1 MRKVRK
7 RAKKP
12 KKKHICKRRAVEK
25 CVRLE
30 TCPIGDAGFA
40 ILERMFDSYAH
51 CKQMFLDRL
60 SGIGSVLDVQNF
72 ISLRNRIRTEQNRIS
87 DHGKETGNKTY
98 CETYGFQGRFW
109 VQALKDASSTVKSMW
124 KNVGAECRAKLRDND
139 AHRDIEDNSD
149 TDDGDKDKD
158 DEKKASINRVVYIGD
173 SRTEGLRDVNS
184 DSKNTFICLSS
195 MGYDWMMSTAF
206 PQAESY
212 ASSGTAFVILM
223 GVNDLY
229 HQNSYISAINQK
241 ATEWKKK
248 GAVVYF
254 ASVGPVQNDPYTS
267 NSEIES
273 FNRALK
279 NGLSSDVG
287 YIDLYG
293 ELNKSGYQ
301 TVDGTHYTNAVS
313 KNILSFIGKQ
323 VALGG
328 SGNSDPYATDG
339 NKVWWCRNN
348 KEMALL
354 EYKVSDWTKFSG
366 LDVSLRA
373 DTKIEA
379 KLSDEI
385 KKYEEELEAAAKEY
399 GFEAYVELFKALAEQ
414 RHYDGKKD
422 DIFDMSGTS
431 LNPNPDKTLSRAD
444 SIELAAELFSACI
457 TATTKIDKS
466 AIPPAP
472 SDVDGLRVILQAF
485 EFESDG
491 FVDYCKGEYSEDK
504 ALEYAKTKSGNKER
518 TDANEIQQKGKWDFK
533 DQKYPPKVLQFYHVL
548 GSSGGIGTYPANGMK
563 IPHYLQTDY
572 ANVPYGSSNIA
583 ACGCGPTS
591 FAMVASYLTGTTI
604 TPADAVAWCGNSYYV
619 WGAGTSWSYF
629 EAAAKHFGCGA
640 VRESYD
646 ANEVL
651 KALSE
656 GHPVISSQSA
666 GLFTRGGHFIVLR
679 GVENGNKVLVND
691 PNDSEAKNYI
701 NRSFDMASEV
711 DITSDAYFIFE
722 STGPSTK

>member
-1 MRKVRK
+1 M
-7 RAKKP
+7 
-12 KKKHICKRRAVEK
+12 KKKHV
-25 CVRLE
+25 L
-30 TCPIGDAGFA
+30 
-40 ILERMFDSYAH
+40 ILFTVLA
-51 CKQMFLDRL
+51 L
-60 SGIGSVLDVQNF
+60 SVTSVMKLIPVSKVAASS
-72 ISLRNRIRTEQNRIS
+72 IL
-87 DHGKETGNKTY
+87 GGNKNESILDKLTPTP
-98 CETYGFQGRFW
+98 EPGKSDKNE
-109 VQALKDASSTVKSMW
+109 KDDSNVLGEKDSLSTNMTDSLTDLM
-124 KNVGAECRAKLRDND
+124 NNLLSRVGDEEYSLLTKVLSQTDD
-139 AHRDIEDNSD
+139 DLIEDDSD

-195 MGYDWMMSTAF
+195 MGYDWMLSTAF

-241 ATEWKKK
+241 AAEWKKK

-301 TVDGTHYTNAVS
+301 TVDGTHYTNVVS
-313 KNILSFIGKQ
+313 KNILSFIGQQ

-422 DIFDMSGTS
+422 DIFNMSKTS
-431 LNPNPDKTLSRAD
+431 LNPDPKKTLSRAD
-444 SIELAAELFSACI
+444 SIKIAAELFADCI
-457 TATTKIDKS
+457 DAYSKMGEPYMPPQPTDTEALKS
-466 AIPPAP
+466 
-472 SDVDGLRVILQAF
+472 ILQAF

-491 FVDYCKGEYSEDK
+491 FVDYCKGKYTLEK
-504 ALEYAKTKSGNKER
+504 AKEYAKKKSGNTKR
-518 TDANEIQQKGKWDFK
+518 TDEAEIQQKGPWDFK
-533 DQKYPPKVLQFYHVL
+533 DQKYPDKVLQFYFVQVSQTGGGGSFGFSL
-548 GSSGGIGTYPANGMK
+548 PSEALSDKEFMNMYNEISKYVQGNYPYVFGGSSPETSFDCSGFVCWVINHCGNGWNVDRTTANGLLSYCAEVKKEDAKPGDLIFFQGTYAEPGASHVGIVVGNN
-563 IPHYLQTDY
+563 H
-572 ANVPYGSSNIA
+572 
-583 ACGCGPTS
+583 
-591 FAMVASYLTGTTI
+591 FA
-604 TPADAVAWCGNSYYV
+604 
-619 WGAGTSWSYF
+619 
-629 EAAAKHFGCGA
+629 HFGNPGKISDYT
-640 VRESYD
+640 ESYWVEHFL
-646 ANEVL
+646 AIGRLNM
-651 KALSE
+651 KSATSAK
-656 GHPVISSQSA
+656 SS
-666 GLFTRGGHFIVLR
+666 
-679 GVENGNKVLVND
+679 D
-691 PNDSEAKNYI
+691 
-701 NRSFDMASEV
+701 
-711 DITSDAYFIFE
+711 
-722 STGPSTK
+722 

>member
-1 MRKVRK
+1 M
-7 RAKKP
+7 
-12 KKKHICKRRAVEK
+12 KKKHV
-25 CVRLE
+25 L
-30 TCPIGDAGFA
+30 
-40 ILERMFDSYAH
+40 ILFTVLA
-51 CKQMFLDRL
+51 L
-60 SGIGSVLDVQNF
+60 SVTSVMKLIPVSKVAASS
-72 ISLRNRIRTEQNRIS
+72 IL
-87 DHGKETGNKTY
+87 GGNKNESILDKLTPTP
-98 CETYGFQGRFW
+98 EPGKSDKNE
-109 VQALKDASSTVKSMW
+109 KDDSNVLGEKDSLSTNMTDSLTDLM
-124 KNVGAECRAKLRDND
+124 NNLLSRVGDEEYSLLSKVLSQTDD
-139 AHRDIEDNSD
+139 DLIEDDSD

-195 MGYDWMMSTAF
+195 MGYDWMLSTAF

-241 ATEWKKK
+241 AAEWKKK

-313 KNILSFIGKQ
+313 KNILSFIGQQ

-385 KKYEEELEAAAKEY
+385 KKYEKELEAAAKEY

-422 DIFDMSGTS
+422 DIFNMSKTS
-431 LNPNPDKTLSRAD
+431 LNPDPKKTLSRAD

-629 EAAAKHFGCGA
+629 EAAAKHFGCGS

-656 GHPVISSQSA
+656 GHPVISSQHA

-722 STGPSTK
+722 STGPLTK

>member
-1 MRKVRK
+1 M
-7 RAKKP
+7 
-12 KKKHICKRRAVEK
+12 KKKHV
-25 CVRLE
+25 L
-30 TCPIGDAGFA
+30 
-40 ILERMFDSYAH
+40 ILFTVLA
-51 CKQMFLDRL
+51 L
-60 SGIGSVLDVQNF
+60 SVTSVMKLVPVSKVAASS
-72 ISLRNRIRTEQNRIS
+72 IL
-87 DHGKETGNKTY
+87 GGNKNESILDKLTPTP
-98 CETYGFQGRFW
+98 EPGKSDKNE
-109 VQALKDASSTVKSMW
+109 KDDSNVLGEKDSLSTNMTDSLTDLM
-124 KNVGAECRAKLRDND
+124 NNLLSRVGDEEYSLLTKVLSQTDD
-139 AHRDIEDNSD
+139 DLIEDDSD

-241 ATEWKKK
+241 AAEWKKK

>member
-1 MRKVRK
+1 M
-7 RAKKP
+7 
-12 KKKHICKRRAVEK
+12 KKKHV
-25 CVRLE
+25 L
-30 TCPIGDAGFA
+30 
-40 ILERMFDSYAH
+40 ILFTVLA
-51 CKQMFLDRL
+51 L
-60 SGIGSVLDVQNF
+60 SVTSVMKLVPVSKVAASS
-72 ISLRNRIRTEQNRIS
+72 IL
-87 DHGKETGNKTY
+87 GGNKNESILDKLTPTP
-98 CETYGFQGRFW
+98 EPGKSDKNE
-109 VQALKDASSTVKSMW
+109 KDDSNVLGEKDSLSTNMTDSLTDLM
-124 KNVGAECRAKLRDND
+124 NNLLSRVGDEEYSLLTKVLSQTDD
-139 AHRDIEDNSD
+139 DLIEDNSD

-619 WGAGTSWSYF
+619 RGAGTSWSYF

>member
-1 MRKVRK
+1 M
-7 RAKKP
+7 
-12 KKKHICKRRAVEK
+12 KKKHV
-25 CVRLE
+25 L
-30 TCPIGDAGFA
+30 
-40 ILERMFDSYAH
+40 ILFTVLA
-51 CKQMFLDRL
+51 L
-60 SGIGSVLDVQNF
+60 SVTSVMKLIPVSKVAASS
-72 ISLRNRIRTEQNRIS
+72 IL
-87 DHGKETGNKTY
+87 GGNKNESILDKLTPTP
-98 CETYGFQGRFW
+98 EPGKSDKNEKNDSNVLGE
-109 VQALKDASSTVKSMW
+109 KDSLSTNMTDSLTDLM
-124 KNVGAECRAKLRDND
+124 NNLLSRVGDEEYSLLTKVLSQTDD
-139 AHRDIEDNSD
+139 DLIEDDSD

-158 DEKKASINRVVYIGD
+158 DEKKVSINRVVYIGD

-195 MGYDWMMSTAF
+195 MGYDWMLSTAF

-241 ATEWKKK
+241 AAEWKKK

-629 EAAAKHFGCGA
+629 EAAAKHFGCGS

-656 GHPVISSQSA
+656 GHPVISSQHA

>member
-1 MRKVRK
+1 M
-7 RAKKP
+7 
-12 KKKHICKRRAVEK
+12 KKKHV
-25 CVRLE
+25 L
-30 TCPIGDAGFA
+30 
-40 ILERMFDSYAH
+40 ILFTVLA
-51 CKQMFLDRL
+51 L
-60 SGIGSVLDVQNF
+60 SVTSVMKLVPVSKVAASS
-72 ISLRNRIRTEQNRIS
+72 IL
-87 DHGKETGNKTY
+87 GGNKNESILDKLTPTP
-98 CETYGFQGRFW
+98 EPGKSDKNE
-109 VQALKDASSTVKSMW
+109 KDDSNVLGEKDSLSTNMTDSLTDLM
-124 KNVGAECRAKLRDND
+124 NNLLSRVGDEEYSLLTKVLSQTDD
-139 AHRDIEDNSD
+139 DLIEDDSD

-195 MGYDWMMSTAF
+195 MGYDWMLSTAF

-241 ATEWKKK
+241 AAEWKKK

-301 TVDGTHYTNAVS
+301 TVDGTHYTNTVS

-656 GHPVISSQSA
+656 GHPVISSQHA

>member
-1 MRKVRK
+1 M
-7 RAKKP
+7 
-12 KKKHICKRRAVEK
+12 KKKHV
-25 CVRLE
+25 L
-30 TCPIGDAGFA
+30 
-40 ILERMFDSYAH
+40 ILFTVLA
-51 CKQMFLDRL
+51 L
-60 SGIGSVLDVQNF
+60 SVTSVMKLIPVSKVAASS
-72 ISLRNRIRTEQNRIS
+72 IL
-87 DHGKETGNKTY
+87 GGNKNESILDKLTPTP
-98 CETYGFQGRFW
+98 EPGKSDKNE
-109 VQALKDASSTVKSMW
+109 KDDSNVLGEKDSLSTNMTDSLTDLM
-124 KNVGAECRAKLRDND
+124 NNLLSRVGDEEYSLLTKVLSQTDD
-139 AHRDIEDNSD
+139 DLIEDDSD
-149 TDDGDKDKD
+149 TDDGDKD

-195 MGYDWMMSTAF
+195 MGYDWMLSTAF

-241 ATEWKKK
+241 AAEWKKK

-313 KNILSFIGKQ
+313 KNILSFIGQQ

-385 KKYEEELEAAAKEY
+385 KKYEKELEAAAKEY

-422 DIFDMSGTS
+422 DIFNMSGTS
-431 LNPNPDKTLSRAD
+431 LNPNPDKTLSRTD

-656 GHPVISSQSA
+656 GHPVISSQHA

>member
-1 MRKVRK
+1 M
-7 RAKKP
+7 
-12 KKKHICKRRAVEK
+12 KKKHV
-25 CVRLE
+25 L
-30 TCPIGDAGFA
+30 
-40 ILERMFDSYAH
+40 ILFTVLA
-51 CKQMFLDRL
+51 L
-60 SGIGSVLDVQNF
+60 SVTSVMKLVPVSKVAASS
-72 ISLRNRIRTEQNRIS
+72 IL
-87 DHGKETGNKTY
+87 GGNKNESILDKLTPTP
-98 CETYGFQGRFW
+98 EPGKSDKNE
-109 VQALKDASSTVKSMW
+109 KDDSNVLGEKDSLSTNMTDSLTDLM
-124 KNVGAECRAKLRDND
+124 NNLLSRVGDEEYSLLTKVLSQTDD
-139 AHRDIEDNSD
+139 DLIEDDSD

-301 TVDGTHYTNAVS
+301 TVDGTHYTNTVS

-422 DIFDMSGTS
+422 DIFNMSGTS

-656 GHPVISSQSA
+656 GHPVISSQHA

>member
-1 MRKVRK
+1 M
-7 RAKKP
+7 
-12 KKKHICKRRAVEK
+12 KKKHV
-25 CVRLE
+25 L
-30 TCPIGDAGFA
+30 
-40 ILERMFDSYAH
+40 ILFTVLA
-51 CKQMFLDRL
+51 L
-60 SGIGSVLDVQNF
+60 SVTSVMKLIPVSKVAASS
-72 ISLRNRIRTEQNRIS
+72 IL
-87 DHGKETGNKTY
+87 GGNKNESILDKLTPTP
-98 CETYGFQGRFW
+98 EPGKSDKNE
-109 VQALKDASSTVKSMW
+109 KDDSNVLGEKDSLSTNMTDSLTDLM
-124 KNVGAECRAKLRDND
+124 NNLLSRVGDEEYSLLTKVLSQTDD
-139 AHRDIEDNSD
+139 DLIEDDSD

-195 MGYDWMMSTAF
+195 MGYDWMLSTAF

-301 TVDGTHYTNAVS
+301 TVDGTHYTNTVS

-422 DIFDMSGTS
+422 DIFNMSGTS

-548 GSSGGIGTYPANGMK
+548 GSSGGIGTFPANGMK

-656 GHPVISSQSA
+656 GHPVISSQHA

>member
-1 MRKVRK
+1 M
-7 RAKKP
+7 
-12 KKKHICKRRAVEK
+12 KKKHV
-25 CVRLE
+25 L
-30 TCPIGDAGFA
+30 
-40 ILERMFDSYAH
+40 ILFTVLA
-51 CKQMFLDRL
+51 L
-60 SGIGSVLDVQNF
+60 SVTSVMKLIPVSKVAASS
-72 ISLRNRIRTEQNRIS
+72 IL
-87 DHGKETGNKTY
+87 GGNKNESILDKLTPTP
-98 CETYGFQGRFW
+98 EPGKSDKNEKNDSNVLGE
-109 VQALKDASSTVKSMW
+109 KDSLSTNMTDSLTDLM
-124 KNVGAECRAKLRDND
+124 NNLLSRVGDEEYSLLTKVLSQTDD
-139 AHRDIEDNSD
+139 DLIEDDSD

-195 MGYDWMMSTAF
+195 MGYDWMLSTAF

-422 DIFDMSGTS
+422 DIFNMSGTS

-656 GHPVISSQSA
+656 GHPVISSQHA

>member
-1 MRKVRK
+1 M
-7 RAKKP
+7 
-12 KKKHICKRRAVEK
+12 KKKHV
-25 CVRLE
+25 L
-30 TCPIGDAGFA
+30 
-40 ILERMFDSYAH
+40 ILFTVLA
-51 CKQMFLDRL
+51 L
-60 SGIGSVLDVQNF
+60 SVTSVMKLIPVSKVAASS
-72 ISLRNRIRTEQNRIS
+72 IL
-87 DHGKETGNKTY
+87 GGNKNESILDKLTPTP
-98 CETYGFQGRFW
+98 EPGKSDKNE
-109 VQALKDASSTVKSMW
+109 KDDSNVLGEKDSLSTNMTDSLTDLM
-124 KNVGAECRAKLRDND
+124 NNLLSRVGDEEYSLLTKVLSQTDD
-139 AHRDIEDNSD
+139 DLIEDDSD

-629 EAAAKHFGCGA
+629 EAAAKHFGCGT

>member
-1 MRKVRK
+1 M
-7 RAKKP
+7 
-12 KKKHICKRRAVEK
+12 KKKHV
-25 CVRLE
+25 L
-30 TCPIGDAGFA
+30 
-40 ILERMFDSYAH
+40 ILFTVLA
-51 CKQMFLDRL
+51 L
-60 SGIGSVLDVQNF
+60 SVTSVMKLIPVSKVAASS
-72 ISLRNRIRTEQNRIS
+72 IL
-87 DHGKETGNKTY
+87 GGNKNESILDKLTPTP
-98 CETYGFQGRFW
+98 EPGKSDKNE
-109 VQALKDASSTVKSMW
+109 KDDSNVLGEKDSLSTNMTDSLTDLM
-124 KNVGAECRAKLRDND
+124 NNLLSRVGDEEYSLLTKVLSQTDD
-139 AHRDIEDNSD
+139 DLIEDDSD
-149 TDDGDKDKD
+149 TDDGDKD

-195 MGYDWMMSTAF
+195 MGYDWMLSTAF

-241 ATEWKKK
+241 AAEWKKK

-385 KKYEEELEAAAKEY
+385 KKYEKELEAAAKEY

-422 DIFDMSGTS
+422 DIFNMSGTS

-656 GHPVISSQSA
+656 GHPVISSQHA

>member
-1 MRKVRK
+1 M
-7 RAKKP
+7 
-12 KKKHICKRRAVEK
+12 KKKHV
-25 CVRLE
+25 L
-30 TCPIGDAGFA
+30 
-40 ILERMFDSYAH
+40 ILFTVLA
-51 CKQMFLDRL
+51 L
-60 SGIGSVLDVQNF
+60 SVTSVMKLVPV
-72 ISLRNRIRTEQNRIS
+72 S
-87 DHGKETGNKTY
+87 K
-98 CETYGFQGRFW
+98 
-109 VQALKDASSTVKSMW
+109 VAASSILGGNNESILDKLTPTPEPGKSD
-124 KNVGAECRAKLRDND
+124 KNEKDDSNVLGEKDSLSTNMTDSLTDLMNNLLSRVGDEEYSLLTKVLSQTDD
-139 AHRDIEDNSD
+139 DLIEDDSD
-149 TDDGDKDKD
+149 TDDGDKDK
-158 DEKKASINRVVYIGD
+158 EEKASISRVVYIGD

-241 ATEWKKK
+241 AAEWKKK

-313 KNILSFIGKQ
+313 KNIISFIGQQ

-366 LDVSLRA
+366 LDVNLRA

-414 RHYDGKKD
+414 RHYDGKKG
-422 DIFDMSGTS
+422 DIFNMSKTS
-431 LNPNPDKTLSRAD
+431 LNPDPKKTLSRAD

-629 EAAAKHFGCGA
+629 EAAAKHFGCGS

-656 GHPVISSQSA
+656 GHPVISSQHA

-722 STGPSTK
+722 STGPLTK

>member
-1 MRKVRK
+1 M
-7 RAKKP
+7 
-12 KKKHICKRRAVEK
+12 KKKHV
-25 CVRLE
+25 L
-30 TCPIGDAGFA
+30 
-40 ILERMFDSYAH
+40 ILFTVLA
-51 CKQMFLDRL
+51 L
-60 SGIGSVLDVQNF
+60 SVTSVMKLIPVSKVAASS
-72 ISLRNRIRTEQNRIS
+72 IL
-87 DHGKETGNKTY
+87 GGNKNESILDKLTPTP
-98 CETYGFQGRFW
+98 EPGKSDKNE
-109 VQALKDASSTVKSMW
+109 KDDSNVLGEKDSLSTNMTDSLTDLM
-124 KNVGAECRAKLRDND
+124 NNLLSRVGDEEYSLLTKVLSQTDD
-139 AHRDIEDNSD
+139 DLIEDDSD
-149 TDDGDKDKD
+149 KDDGDKDKD

-195 MGYDWMMSTAF
+195 MGYDWMLSTAF

-241 ATEWKKK
+241 AAEWKKK

-301 TVDGTHYTNAVS
+301 TVDGTHYTNTVS

-656 GHPVISSQSA
+656 GHPVISSQHA

>member
-1 MRKVRK
+1 M
-7 RAKKP
+7 
-12 KKKHICKRRAVEK
+12 KKKHV
-25 CVRLE
+25 L
-30 TCPIGDAGFA
+30 
-40 ILERMFDSYAH
+40 ILFTVLA
-51 CKQMFLDRL
+51 L
-60 SGIGSVLDVQNF
+60 SVTSVMKLIPVSKVAASS
-72 ISLRNRIRTEQNRIS
+72 IL
-87 DHGKETGNKTY
+87 GGNKNESILDKLTPTP
-98 CETYGFQGRFW
+98 EPGKSDKNEKNDSNVLGE
-109 VQALKDASSTVKSMW
+109 KDSLSTNMTDSLTDLM
-124 KNVGAECRAKLRDND
+124 NNLLSRVGDEEYSLLTKVLSQTDD
-139 AHRDIEDNSD
+139 DLIEDDSD

-195 MGYDWMMSTAF
+195 MGYDWMLSTAF

-301 TVDGTHYTNAVS
+301 TVDGIHYTNTVS

-422 DIFDMSGTS
+422 DIFNMSGTS

-656 GHPVISSQSA
+656 GHPVISSQHA

>member
-1 MRKVRK
+1 M
-7 RAKKP
+7 
-12 KKKHICKRRAVEK
+12 KKKHV
-25 CVRLE
+25 L
-30 TCPIGDAGFA
+30 
-40 ILERMFDSYAH
+40 ILFTVLA
-51 CKQMFLDRL
+51 L
-60 SGIGSVLDVQNF
+60 SVTSVMKLVPVSKVAASS
-72 ISLRNRIRTEQNRIS
+72 IL
-87 DHGKETGNKTY
+87 GGNKNESILDKLTPTP
-98 CETYGFQGRFW
+98 EPGKSDKNE
-109 VQALKDASSTVKSMW
+109 KDDSNVLGEKDSLSTNMTDSLTDLM
-124 KNVGAECRAKLRDND
+124 NNLLSRVGDEEYSLLTKVLSQTDD
-139 AHRDIEDNSD
+139 DLIEDDSD
-149 TDDGDKDKD
+149 TDDGDKD
-158 DEKKASINRVVYIGD
+158 DEKKASINRVAYIGD

-184 DSKNTFICLSS
+184 DSKNAFICLSS
-195 MGYDWMMSTAF
+195 MGYDWMLSTAF

-241 ATEWKKK
+241 AAEWKKK
-248 GAVVYF
+248 GAVVFF

-313 KNILSFIGKQ
+313 KNILSFIGQQ

-422 DIFDMSGTS
+422 DIFNMSKTS
-431 LNPNPDKTLSRAD
+431 LNPDPKKTLSRAD
-444 SIELAAELFSACI
+444 SIKIAAELFADCI
-457 TATTKIDKS
+457 DAYSKMGEPHMPPQPTDTEALKS
-466 AIPPAP
+466 
-472 SDVDGLRVILQAF
+472 ILQAF

-491 FVDYCKGEYSEDK
+491 FVDYCKGKYTLEK
-504 ALEYAKTKSGNKER
+504 AEEYAKKKSGNTKR
-518 TDANEIQQKGKWDFK
+518 TDEAEIQQKGPWDFK
-533 DQKYPPKVLQFYHVL
+533 DQKYPDKVLQFYFVQVSQTGGGGSFGFSL
-548 GSSGGIGTYPANGMK
+548 PSEALSDKEFMNMYNEISKYVQGNYPYVFGGSSPETSFDCSGFVCWVINHCGNGWNVDRTSANGLLSYCAEVKKEDAKPGDLIFFQGTYAEPGASHVGIVVGNN
-563 IPHYLQTDY
+563 H
-572 ANVPYGSSNIA
+572 
-583 ACGCGPTS
+583 
-591 FAMVASYLTGTTI
+591 FA
-604 TPADAVAWCGNSYYV
+604 
-619 WGAGTSWSYF
+619 
-629 EAAAKHFGCGA
+629 HFGNPGKISDYTG
-640 VRESYD
+640 SYWVEHFL
-646 ANEVL
+646 AIGRLNM
-651 KALSE
+651 KSE
-656 GHPVISSQSA
+656 
-666 GLFTRGGHFIVLR
+666 T
-679 GVENGNKVLVND
+679 
-691 PNDSEAKNYI
+691 
-701 NRSFDMASEV
+701 
-711 DITSDAYFIFE
+711 
-722 STGPSTK
+722 STKSSD

>member
-1 MRKVRK
+1 M
-7 RAKKP
+7 
-12 KKKHICKRRAVEK
+12 KKKHV
-25 CVRLE
+25 L
-30 TCPIGDAGFA
+30 
-40 ILERMFDSYAH
+40 ILFTVLA
-51 CKQMFLDRL
+51 L
-60 SGIGSVLDVQNF
+60 SVTSVMKLIPVSKVAASS
-72 ISLRNRIRTEQNRIS
+72 IL
-87 DHGKETGNKTY
+87 GGNKNESILDKLTPTP
-98 CETYGFQGRFW
+98 EPGKSDKNEKNDSNVLGE
-109 VQALKDASSTVKSMW
+109 KDSLSTNMTDSLTDLM
-124 KNVGAECRAKLRDND
+124 NNLLSRVGDEEYSLLTKVLSQTDD
-139 AHRDIEDNSD
+139 DLIEDDSD

-195 MGYDWMMSTAF
+195 MGYDWMLSTAF

-241 ATEWKKK
+241 AAEWKKK

-591 FAMVASYLTGTTI
+591 IAMVASYLTGTTI

-656 GHPVISSQSA
+656 GHPVISSQHA

>member
-1 MRKVRK
+1 M
-7 RAKKP
+7 
-12 KKKHICKRRAVEK
+12 KKKHV
-25 CVRLE
+25 L
-30 TCPIGDAGFA
+30 
-40 ILERMFDSYAH
+40 ILFTVLA
-51 CKQMFLDRL
+51 L
-60 SGIGSVLDVQNF
+60 SVTSVMKLVPVSKVAASS
-72 ISLRNRIRTEQNRIS
+72 IL
-87 DHGKETGNKTY
+87 GGNKNESILDKLTPTP
-98 CETYGFQGRFW
+98 EPGKSDKNE
-109 VQALKDASSTVKSMW
+109 KDDSNVLGEKDSLSTNMTDSLTDLM
-124 KNVGAECRAKLRDND
+124 NNLLSRVGDEEYSLLTKVLSQTDD
-139 AHRDIEDNSD
+139 DLIEDDSD
-149 TDDGDKDKD
+149 KDDGDKDKD

-195 MGYDWMMSTAF
+195 MGYDWMLSTAF

-241 ATEWKKK
+241 AAEWKKK

-313 KNILSFIGKQ
+313 KNILSFIGQQ

-385 KKYEEELEAAAKEY
+385 KKYEKELEAAAKEY

-414 RHYDGKKD
+414 RNYDGKKD
-422 DIFDMSGTS
+422 DIFNMSGTS

-548 GSSGGIGTYPANGMK
+548 GYSGGIGTYPANGMK

-656 GHPVISSQSA
+656 GHPVISSQHA

>member
-1 MRKVRK
+1 M
-7 RAKKP
+7 
-12 KKKHICKRRAVEK
+12 KKKHV
-25 CVRLE
+25 L
-30 TCPIGDAGFA
+30 
-40 ILERMFDSYAH
+40 ILFTVLA
-51 CKQMFLDRL
+51 L
-60 SGIGSVLDVQNF
+60 SVTSVMKLIPVSKVAASS
-72 ISLRNRIRTEQNRIS
+72 IL
-87 DHGKETGNKTY
+87 GGNKNESILDKLTPTP
-98 CETYGFQGRFW
+98 EPGKSDKNE
-109 VQALKDASSTVKSMW
+109 KDDSNVLGEKDSLSTNMTDSLTDLM
-124 KNVGAECRAKLRDND
+124 NNLLSRVGDEEYSLLTKVLSQTDD
-139 AHRDIEDNSD
+139 DLIEDDSD

-195 MGYDWMMSTAF
+195 MGYDWMLSTAF

-385 KKYEEELEAAAKEY
+385 KKYEKELEAAAKEY

-422 DIFDMSGTS
+422 DIFNMSGTS

-656 GHPVISSQSA
+656 GHPVISSQHA

>member
-1 MRKVRK
+1 M
-7 RAKKP
+7 
-12 KKKHICKRRAVEK
+12 KKKHV
-25 CVRLE
+25 L
-30 TCPIGDAGFA
+30 
-40 ILERMFDSYAH
+40 ILFTVLA
-51 CKQMFLDRL
+51 L
-60 SGIGSVLDVQNF
+60 SVTSVMKLVPVSKVAASS
-72 ISLRNRIRTEQNRIS
+72 IL
-87 DHGKETGNKTY
+87 GGNKNESILDKLTPTP
-98 CETYGFQGRFW
+98 EPGKSDKNE
-109 VQALKDASSTVKSMW
+109 KDDSNVLGEKDSLSTNMTDSLTDLM
-124 KNVGAECRAKLRDND
+124 NNLLSRVGDEEYSLLSKVLSQTDD
-139 AHRDIEDNSD
+139 DLIEDDSD

-195 MGYDWMMSTAF
+195 MGYDWMLSTAF

-301 TVDGTHYTNAVS
+301 TVDGTHYTNTVS

-422 DIFDMSGTS
+422 DIFNMSGTF

-656 GHPVISSQSA
+656 GHPVISSQHA

>member
-1 MRKVRK
+1 M
-7 RAKKP
+7 
-12 KKKHICKRRAVEK
+12 KKKHV
-25 CVRLE
+25 L
-30 TCPIGDAGFA
+30 
-40 ILERMFDSYAH
+40 ILFTVLA
-51 CKQMFLDRL
+51 L
-60 SGIGSVLDVQNF
+60 SVTSVMKLIPVSKVAASS
-72 ISLRNRIRTEQNRIS
+72 IL
-87 DHGKETGNKTY
+87 GGNKNESILDKLTPTP
-98 CETYGFQGRFW
+98 EPGKSDKNE
-109 VQALKDASSTVKSMW
+109 KDDSNVLGEKDSLSTNMTDSLTDLM
-124 KNVGAECRAKLRDND
+124 NNLLSRVGDEEYSLLTKVLSQTDD
-139 AHRDIEDNSD
+139 DLIEDDSD

-195 MGYDWMMSTAF
+195 MGYDWMLSTAF

-241 ATEWKKK
+241 AAEWKKK

-313 KNILSFIGKQ
+313 KNILSFIGQQ

-385 KKYEEELEAAAKEY
+385 KKYEKELEAAAKEY

-629 EAAAKHFGCGA
+629 EAAAKHFGCGS

-656 GHPVISSQSA
+656 GHPVISSQHA

>member
-1 MRKVRK
+1 M
-7 RAKKP
+7 
-12 KKKHICKRRAVEK
+12 KKKHV
-25 CVRLE
+25 L
-30 TCPIGDAGFA
+30 
-40 ILERMFDSYAH
+40 ILFTVLA
-51 CKQMFLDRL
+51 L
-60 SGIGSVLDVQNF
+60 SVTSVMKLIPVSKVAASS
-72 ISLRNRIRTEQNRIS
+72 IL
-87 DHGKETGNKTY
+87 GGNKNESILDKLTPTP
-98 CETYGFQGRFW
+98 EPGKSDKNE
-109 VQALKDASSTVKSMW
+109 KDDSNVLGEKDSLSTNMTDSLTDLM
-124 KNVGAECRAKLRDND
+124 NNLLSRVGDEEYSLLTKVLSQTDD
-139 AHRDIEDNSD
+139 DLIEDDSD
-149 TDDGDKDKD
+149 KDDGDKDKD

-195 MGYDWMMSTAF
+195 MGYDWMLSTAF

-241 ATEWKKK
+241 AAEWKKK

-422 DIFDMSGTS
+422 DIFNMSGTS

-466 AIPPAP
+466 AITPAP

-656 GHPVISSQSA
+656 GHPVISSQHA

>member
-1 MRKVRK
+1 M
-7 RAKKP
+7 
-12 KKKHICKRRAVEK
+12 KKKHV
-25 CVRLE
+25 L
-30 TCPIGDAGFA
+30 
-40 ILERMFDSYAH
+40 ILFTVLA
-51 CKQMFLDRL
+51 L
-60 SGIGSVLDVQNF
+60 SVTSVMKLVPVSKVAASS
-72 ISLRNRIRTEQNRIS
+72 IL
-87 DHGKETGNKTY
+87 GGNKNESILDKLTPTP
-98 CETYGFQGRFW
+98 EPGKSDKNE
-109 VQALKDASSTVKSMW
+109 KDDSNVLGEKDSLSTNMTDSLTDLM
-124 KNVGAECRAKLRDND
+124 NNLLSRVGDEEYSLLTKVLSQTDD
-139 AHRDIEDNSD
+139 DLIEDDSD

-195 MGYDWMMSTAF
+195 MGYDWMLSTAF

-241 ATEWKKK
+241 AAEWKKK

-313 KNILSFIGKQ
+313 KNILSFIGQQ

-385 KKYEEELEAAAKEY
+385 KKYEKELEAAAKEY

-422 DIFDMSGTS
+422 DIFNMSGTS

>member
-1 MRKVRK
+1 M
-7 RAKKP
+7 
-12 KKKHICKRRAVEK
+12 KKKHV
-25 CVRLE
+25 L
-30 TCPIGDAGFA
+30 
-40 ILERMFDSYAH
+40 ILFTVLA
-51 CKQMFLDRL
+51 L
-60 SGIGSVLDVQNF
+60 SVTSVMKLIPVSKVAASS
-72 ISLRNRIRTEQNRIS
+72 IL
-87 DHGKETGNKTY
+87 GGNKNESILDKLTPTP
-98 CETYGFQGRFW
+98 EPGKSDKNE
-109 VQALKDASSTVKSMW
+109 KDDSNVLGEKDSLSTNMTDSLTDLM
-124 KNVGAECRAKLRDND
+124 NNLLSRVGDEEYSLLTKVLSQTDD
-139 AHRDIEDNSD
+139 DLIEDDSD

-195 MGYDWMMSTAF
+195 MGYDWMLSTAF

-301 TVDGTHYTNAVS
+301 TVDGTHYTNTVS

-422 DIFDMSGTS
+422 DIFNMSGTS

-656 GHPVISSQSA
+656 GHPVISSQHA

-679 GVENGNKVLVND
+679 GVENGNKVLVKD

>member
-1 MRKVRK
+1 M
-7 RAKKP
+7 
-12 KKKHICKRRAVEK
+12 KKKHV
-25 CVRLE
+25 L
-30 TCPIGDAGFA
+30 
-40 ILERMFDSYAH
+40 ILFTVLA
-51 CKQMFLDRL
+51 L
-60 SGIGSVLDVQNF
+60 SVTSVMKLVPVSKVAASS
-72 ISLRNRIRTEQNRIS
+72 IL
-87 DHGKETGNKTY
+87 GGNKNESILDKLTPTP
-98 CETYGFQGRFW
+98 EPGKSDKNE
-109 VQALKDASSTVKSMW
+109 KDDSNVLGEKDSLSTNMTDSLTDLM
-124 KNVGAECRAKLRDND
+124 NNLLSRVGDEEYSLLTKVLSQTDD
-139 AHRDIEDNSD
+139 DLIEDDSD

-195 MGYDWMMSTAF
+195 MGYDWMLSTAF

-241 ATEWKKK
+241 AAEWKKK

-313 KNILSFIGKQ
+313 KNILSFIGQQ

-328 SGNSDPYATDG
+328 SGNFDPYATDG

-385 KKYEEELEAAAKEY
+385 KKYEKELEAAAKEY

-422 DIFDMSGTS
+422 DIFNMSKTS
-431 LNPNPDKTLSRAD
+431 LNPDPKKTLSRAD

-656 GHPVISSQSA
+656 GHPVISSQHA

>member
-1 MRKVRK
+1 M
-7 RAKKP
+7 
-12 KKKHICKRRAVEK
+12 KKKHV
-25 CVRLE
+25 L
-30 TCPIGDAGFA
+30 
-40 ILERMFDSYAH
+40 ILFTVLA
-51 CKQMFLDRL
+51 L
-60 SGIGSVLDVQNF
+60 SVTSVMKLIPVSKVAASS
-72 ISLRNRIRTEQNRIS
+72 IL
-87 DHGKETGNKTY
+87 GGNKNESILDKLTPTP
-98 CETYGFQGRFW
+98 EPGKSDKNE
-109 VQALKDASSTVKSMW
+109 KDDSNVLGEKDSLSTNMTDSLTDLM
-124 KNVGAECRAKLRDND
+124 NNLLSRVGDEEYSLLTKVLSQTDD
-139 AHRDIEDNSD
+139 DLIEDDSD
-149 TDDGDKDKD
+149 TDDGDKD

-195 MGYDWMMSTAF
+195 MGYDWMLSTAF

-241 ATEWKKK
+241 AAEWKKK

-313 KNILSFIGKQ
+313 KNILSFIGQQ

-385 KKYEEELEAAAKEY
+385 KKYEKELEAAAKEY

-422 DIFDMSGTS
+422 DIFNMSGTS

-629 EAAAKHFGCGA
+629 EAAAKHFGCGS

-656 GHPVISSQSA
+656 GHPVISSQHA

>member
-1 MRKVRK
+1 M
-7 RAKKP
+7 
-12 KKKHICKRRAVEK
+12 KKKHV
-25 CVRLE
+25 L
-30 TCPIGDAGFA
+30 
-40 ILERMFDSYAH
+40 ILFTVLA
-51 CKQMFLDRL
+51 L
-60 SGIGSVLDVQNF
+60 SVTSVMKLIPVSKVAASS
-72 ISLRNRIRTEQNRIS
+72 IL
-87 DHGKETGNKTY
+87 GGNKNESILDKLTPTP
-98 CETYGFQGRFW
+98 EPGKSDKNE
-109 VQALKDASSTVKSMW
+109 KDDSNVLGEKDSLSTNMTDSLTDLM
-124 KNVGAECRAKLRDND
+124 NNLLSRVGDEEYSLLTKVLSQTDD
-139 AHRDIEDNSD
+139 DLIEDDSD
-149 TDDGDKDKD
+149 KDDGDKDKD

-195 MGYDWMMSTAF
+195 MGYDWMLSTAF

-241 ATEWKKK
+241 AAEWKKK

-313 KNILSFIGKQ
+313 KNILSFIGQQ

-366 LDVSLRA
+366 LDVSLSA

-385 KKYEEELEAAAKEY
+385 KKYEKELEAAAKEY

-422 DIFDMSGTS
+422 DIFNMSGTS

-629 EAAAKHFGCGA
+629 EAAAKHFGCGS

-656 GHPVISSQSA
+656 GHPVISSQHA

>member
-1 MRKVRK
+1 M
-7 RAKKP
+7 
-12 KKKHICKRRAVEK
+12 KKKHV
-25 CVRLE
+25 L
-30 TCPIGDAGFA
+30 
-40 ILERMFDSYAH
+40 ILFTVLA
-51 CKQMFLDRL
+51 L
-60 SGIGSVLDVQNF
+60 SVTSVMKLIPVSKVAASS
-72 ISLRNRIRTEQNRIS
+72 IL
-87 DHGKETGNKTY
+87 GGNKNESILDKLTPTP
-98 CETYGFQGRFW
+98 EPGKSDKNEKNDSNVLGE
-109 VQALKDASSTVKSMW
+109 KDSLSTNMTDSLTDLM
-124 KNVGAECRAKLRDND
+124 NNLLSRVGDEEYSLLTKVLSQTDD
-139 AHRDIEDNSD
+139 DLIEDDSD

-195 MGYDWMMSTAF
+195 MGYDWMLSTAF

-241 ATEWKKK
+241 AAEWKKK

-293 ELNKSGYQ
+293 ELDKSGYQ

-422 DIFDMSGTS
+422 DIFNMSGTS

-656 GHPVISSQSA
+656 GHPVISSQHA

>member
-1 MRKVRK
+1 M
-7 RAKKP
+7 
-12 KKKHICKRRAVEK
+12 KKKHV
-25 CVRLE
+25 L
-30 TCPIGDAGFA
+30 
-40 ILERMFDSYAH
+40 ILFTVLA
-51 CKQMFLDRL
+51 L
-60 SGIGSVLDVQNF
+60 SVTSVMKLVPVSKVAASS
-72 ISLRNRIRTEQNRIS
+72 IL
-87 DHGKETGNKTY
+87 GGNKNESILDKLTPTP
-98 CETYGFQGRFW
+98 EPGKSDKNEKNDSNVLGE
-109 VQALKDASSTVKSMW
+109 KDSLSTNMTDSLTDLM
-124 KNVGAECRAKLRDND
+124 NNLLSRVGDEEYSLLSKVLSQTDD
-139 AHRDIEDNSD
+139 DLIEDDSD

-195 MGYDWMMSTAF
+195 MGYDWMLSTAF

-229 HQNSYISAINQK
+229 HQNSYISVINQK

-301 TVDGTHYTNAVS
+301 TVDGTHYTNTVS

-656 GHPVISSQSA
+656 GHPVISSQHA

>member
-1 MRKVRK
+1 M
-7 RAKKP
+7 
-12 KKKHICKRRAVEK
+12 KKKHV
-25 CVRLE
+25 L
-30 TCPIGDAGFA
+30 
-40 ILERMFDSYAH
+40 ILFTVLA
-51 CKQMFLDRL
+51 L
-60 SGIGSVLDVQNF
+60 SVTSVMKLVPVSKVAASS
-72 ISLRNRIRTEQNRIS
+72 IL
-87 DHGKETGNKTY
+87 GGNKNESILDKLTPTP
-98 CETYGFQGRFW
+98 EPGKSDKNE
-109 VQALKDASSTVKSMW
+109 KDDSNVLGEKDSLSTNMTDSLTDLM
-124 KNVGAECRAKLRDND
+124 NNLLSRVGDEEYSLLTKVLSQTDD
-139 AHRDIEDNSD
+139 DLIEDDSD
-149 TDDGDKDKD
+149 KDDGDKDKD

-195 MGYDWMMSTAF
+195 MGYDWMLSTAF

-241 ATEWKKK
+241 AAEWKKK

-313 KNILSFIGKQ
+313 KNILSFIGQQ

-422 DIFDMSGTS
+422 DIFNMSGTS

-656 GHPVISSQSA
+656 GHPVISSQHA

>member
-1 MRKVRK
+1 M
-7 RAKKP
+7 
-12 KKKHICKRRAVEK
+12 KKKHV
-25 CVRLE
+25 L
-30 TCPIGDAGFA
+30 
-40 ILERMFDSYAH
+40 ILFTVLA
-51 CKQMFLDRL
+51 L
-60 SGIGSVLDVQNF
+60 SVTSVMKLVPVSKVAASS
-72 ISLRNRIRTEQNRIS
+72 IL
-87 DHGKETGNKTY
+87 GGNKNESILDKLTPTP
-98 CETYGFQGRFW
+98 EPGKSDKNE
-109 VQALKDASSTVKSMW
+109 KDDSNVLGEKDSLSTNMTDSLTDLM
-124 KNVGAECRAKLRDND
+124 NNLLSRVGDEEYSLLTKVLSQTDD
-139 AHRDIEDNSD
+139 DLIEDDSD
-149 TDDGDKDKD
+149 TDDGDKD

-195 MGYDWMMSTAF
+195 MGCDWMLSTAF

-241 ATEWKKK
+241 AAEWKKK

-254 ASVGPVQNDPYTS
+254 TSVGPVQNDPYTS

-313 KNILSFIGKQ
+313 KNILSFIGQQ

-366 LDVSLRA
+366 LDVSLRE

-422 DIFDMSGTS
+422 DIFNMSKTS
-431 LNPNPDKTLSRAD
+431 LNPDPKKTLSRAD
-444 SIELAAELFSACI
+444 SIKIAAELFADCI
-457 TATTKIDKS
+457 DAYSKMGEPHMPPQPTDTEALKS
-466 AIPPAP
+466 
-472 SDVDGLRVILQAF
+472 ILQAF

-491 FVDYCKGEYSEDK
+491 FVDYCKGKYTLEK
-504 ALEYAKTKSGNKER
+504 AEEYAKKKSGNTKR
-518 TDANEIQQKGKWDFK
+518 TDEAEIQQKGPWDFK
-533 DQKYPPKVLQFYHVL
+533 DQKYPDKVLQFYFVQVSQAGGGGSFGFSL
-548 GSSGGIGTYPANGMK
+548 PSEALSDKEFMNMYNEISKYVQGNYPYVFGGSSPETSFDCSGFVCWVINHCGNGWNVDRTSANGLFSYCAEVKKEDAKPGDLIFFQGTYNEPGASHVGIVVGNN
-563 IPHYLQTDY
+563 H
-572 ANVPYGSSNIA
+572 
-583 ACGCGPTS
+583 
-591 FAMVASYLTGTTI
+591 FA
-604 TPADAVAWCGNSYYV
+604 
-619 WGAGTSWSYF
+619 
-629 EAAAKHFGCGA
+629 HFGNPGKISDYTG
-640 VRESYD
+640 SYWVEHFL
-646 ANEVL
+646 AIGRLNQ
-651 KALSE
+651 K
-656 GHPVISSQSA
+656 SA
-666 GLFTRGGHFIVLR
+666 T
-679 GVENGNKVLVND
+679 
-691 PNDSEAKNYI
+691 SAKK
-701 NRSFDMASEV
+701 
-711 DITSDAYFIFE
+711 SD
-722 STGPSTK
+722 

>member
-1 MRKVRK
+1 M
-7 RAKKP
+7 
-12 KKKHICKRRAVEK
+12 KKKHV
-25 CVRLE
+25 L
-30 TCPIGDAGFA
+30 
-40 ILERMFDSYAH
+40 ILFTVLA
-51 CKQMFLDRL
+51 L
-60 SGIGSVLDVQNF
+60 SVTSVMKLIPVSKVAASS
-72 ISLRNRIRTEQNRIS
+72 IL
-87 DHGKETGNKTY
+87 GGNKNESILDKLTPTP
-98 CETYGFQGRFW
+98 EPGKSDKNEKNDSNVLGE
-109 VQALKDASSTVKSMW
+109 KDSLSTNMTDSLTDLM
-124 KNVGAECRAKLRDND
+124 NNLLSRVGDEEYSLLTKVLSQTDD
-139 AHRDIEDNSD
+139 DLIEDDSD

-195 MGYDWMMSTAF
+195 MGYDWMLSTAF

-241 ATEWKKK
+241 AAEWKKK

-301 TVDGTHYTNAVS
+301 TVDGTHYTNVVS

-629 EAAAKHFGCGA
+629 EAAAKHFGCGS

-656 GHPVISSQSA
+656 GHPVISSQHA

>member
-1 MRKVRK
+1 M
-7 RAKKP
+7 
-12 KKKHICKRRAVEK
+12 KKKHV
-25 CVRLE
+25 L
-30 TCPIGDAGFA
+30 
-40 ILERMFDSYAH
+40 ILFTVLA
-51 CKQMFLDRL
+51 L
-60 SGIGSVLDVQNF
+60 SVTSVMKLIPVSKVAASS
-72 ISLRNRIRTEQNRIS
+72 IL
-87 DHGKETGNKTY
+87 GGNKNESILDKLTPTP
-98 CETYGFQGRFW
+98 EPGKSDKNE
-109 VQALKDASSTVKSMW
+109 KDDSNVLGEKDSLSTNMTDSLTDLM
-124 KNVGAECRAKLRDND
+124 NNLLSRVGDEEYSLLTKVLSQTDD
-139 AHRDIEDNSD
+139 DLIEDDSD

-195 MGYDWMMSTAF
+195 MGYDWMLSTAF

-313 KNILSFIGKQ
+313 KNILSFIGQQ

-385 KKYEEELEAAAKEY
+385 KKYEKELEAAAKEY

-422 DIFDMSGTS
+422 DIFNMSGTS

-629 EAAAKHFGCGA
+629 EAAAKHFGCGS

-656 GHPVISSQSA
+656 GHPVISSQHA

>member
-1 MRKVRK
+1 M
-7 RAKKP
+7 
-12 KKKHICKRRAVEK
+12 KKKHV
-25 CVRLE
+25 L
-30 TCPIGDAGFA
+30 
-40 ILERMFDSYAH
+40 ILFTVLA
-51 CKQMFLDRL
+51 L
-60 SGIGSVLDVQNF
+60 SVTSVMKLIPVSKVAASS
-72 ISLRNRIRTEQNRIS
+72 IL
-87 DHGKETGNKTY
+87 GGNKNESILDKLTPTP
-98 CETYGFQGRFW
+98 EPGKSDKNE
-109 VQALKDASSTVKSMW
+109 KDDSNVLGEKDSLSTNMTDSLTDLM
-124 KNVGAECRAKLRDND
+124 NNLLSRVGDEEYSLLTKVLSQTDD
-139 AHRDIEDNSD
+139 DLIEDDSD

-195 MGYDWMMSTAF
+195 MGYDWMLSTAF

-241 ATEWKKK
+241 AAEWKKK

-313 KNILSFIGKQ
+313 KNILSFIGQQ

-385 KKYEEELEAAAKEY
+385 KKYEKELEAAAKEY

-422 DIFDMSGTS
+422 DIFNMSGTS

-504 ALEYAKTKSGNKER
+504 TLEYAKTKSGNKER

-656 GHPVISSQSA
+656 GHPVISSQHA

>member
-1 MRKVRK
+1 M
-7 RAKKP
+7 
-12 KKKHICKRRAVEK
+12 KKKHV
-25 CVRLE
+25 L
-30 TCPIGDAGFA
+30 
-40 ILERMFDSYAH
+40 ILFTVLA
-51 CKQMFLDRL
+51 L
-60 SGIGSVLDVQNF
+60 SVTSVMKLIPVSKVAASS
-72 ISLRNRIRTEQNRIS
+72 IL
-87 DHGKETGNKTY
+87 GGNKNESILDKLTPTP
-98 CETYGFQGRFW
+98 EPGKSDKNE
-109 VQALKDASSTVKSMW
+109 KDDSNVLGEKDSLSTNMTDSLTDLM
-124 KNVGAECRAKLRDND
+124 NNLLSRVGDEEYSLLTKVLSQTDD
-139 AHRDIEDNSD
+139 DLIEDDSD

-195 MGYDWMMSTAF
+195 MGYDWMLSTAF

-301 TVDGTHYTNAVS
+301 TVDGTHYTNTVS

-422 DIFDMSGTS
+422 DIFNMSGTS

-548 GSSGGIGTYPANGMK
+548 GSSGGIGTYPANGMR

-656 GHPVISSQSA
+656 GHPVISSQHA

>member
-1 MRKVRK
+1 M
-7 RAKKP
+7 
-12 KKKHICKRRAVEK
+12 KKKHV
-25 CVRLE
+25 L
-30 TCPIGDAGFA
+30 
-40 ILERMFDSYAH
+40 ILFTVLA
-51 CKQMFLDRL
+51 L
-60 SGIGSVLDVQNF
+60 SVTSVMKLVPVSKVAASS
-72 ISLRNRIRTEQNRIS
+72 IL
-87 DHGKETGNKTY
+87 GGNKNESILDKLTPTP
-98 CETYGFQGRFW
+98 EPGKSDKNE
-109 VQALKDASSTVKSMW
+109 KDDSNVLGEKDSLSTNMTDSLTDLM
-124 KNVGAECRAKLRDND
+124 NNLLSRVGDEEYSLLTKVLSQTDD
-139 AHRDIEDNSD
+139 DLIEDDSD

-195 MGYDWMMSTAF
+195 MGYDWMLSTAF

-212 ASSGTAFVILM
+212 VSSGTAFVILM

-241 ATEWKKK
+241 AAEWKKK

-313 KNILSFIGKQ
+313 KNILSFIGQQ

-385 KKYEEELEAAAKEY
+385 KKYEKELEAAAKEY

-422 DIFDMSGTS
+422 DIFNMSKTS
-431 LNPNPDKTLSRAD
+431 LNPDPKKTLSRAD
-444 SIELAAELFSACI
+444 SIKIAAELFADCI
-457 TATTKIDKS
+457 DAYSKMGEPYMPPQPTDTEALKS
-466 AIPPAP
+466 
-472 SDVDGLRVILQAF
+472 ILQAF

-491 FVDYCKGEYSEDK
+491 FVDYCKGKYTLEK
-504 ALEYAKTKSGNKER
+504 AEEYAKKKSGNTKR
-518 TDANEIQQKGKWDFK
+518 TDEAEIQQKGPWDFK
-533 DQKYPPKVLQFYHVL
+533 DQKYPDKVLQFYFVQVSQTGGGGSFGFSL
-548 GSSGGIGTYPANGMK
+548 PSEALSDKEFMNMYNEISKYVQGNYPYVFGGSSPETSFDCSGFVCWVINHCGNGWNVDRTTANGLLSYCAEVKKEDAKPGDLIFFQGTYAEPGASHVGIVVGNN
-563 IPHYLQTDY
+563 H
-572 ANVPYGSSNIA
+572 
-583 ACGCGPTS
+583 
-591 FAMVASYLTGTTI
+591 FA
-604 TPADAVAWCGNSYYV
+604 
-619 WGAGTSWSYF
+619 
-629 EAAAKHFGCGA
+629 HFGNPGKISDYT
-640 VRESYD
+640 ESYWVEHFL
-646 ANEVL
+646 AIGRLNM
-651 KALSE
+651 KSATSAK
-656 GHPVISSQSA
+656 SS
-666 GLFTRGGHFIVLR
+666 
-679 GVENGNKVLVND
+679 D
-691 PNDSEAKNYI
+691 
-701 NRSFDMASEV
+701 
-711 DITSDAYFIFE
+711 
-722 STGPSTK
+722 

>member
-1 MRKVRK
+1 M
-7 RAKKP
+7 
-12 KKKHICKRRAVEK
+12 KKKHV
-25 CVRLE
+25 L
-30 TCPIGDAGFA
+30 
-40 ILERMFDSYAH
+40 ILFTVLA
-51 CKQMFLDRL
+51 L
-60 SGIGSVLDVQNF
+60 SVTSVMKLIPVSKVAASS
-72 ISLRNRIRTEQNRIS
+72 IL
-87 DHGKETGNKTY
+87 GGNKNESILDKLTPTP
-98 CETYGFQGRFW
+98 EPGKSDKNE
-109 VQALKDASSTVKSMW
+109 KDDSNVLGEKDSLSTNMTDSLTDLM
-124 KNVGAECRAKLRDND
+124 NNLLSRVGDEEYSLLTKVLSQTDD
-139 AHRDIEDNSD
+139 DLIEDDSD

-195 MGYDWMMSTAF
+195 MGYDWMLSTAF

-241 ATEWKKK
+241 AAEWKKK

-313 KNILSFIGKQ
+313 KNILSFIGQQ

-385 KKYEEELEAAAKEY
+385 KKYEKELEAAAKEY

-422 DIFDMSGTS
+422 DIFNMSKTS
-431 LNPNPDKTLSRAD
+431 LNPDPKKTLSRAD

-518 TDANEIQQKGKWDFK
+518 TDANEIQQKDKWDFK

-629 EAAAKHFGCGA
+629 EAAAKHFGCGS

-656 GHPVISSQSA
+656 GHPVISSQHA

-722 STGPSTK
+722 STGPLTK

>member
-1 MRKVRK
+1 M
-7 RAKKP
+7 
-12 KKKHICKRRAVEK
+12 KKKHV
-25 CVRLE
+25 L
-30 TCPIGDAGFA
+30 
-40 ILERMFDSYAH
+40 ILFTVLA
-51 CKQMFLDRL
+51 L
-60 SGIGSVLDVQNF
+60 SVTSVMKLVPVSKVAASS
-72 ISLRNRIRTEQNRIS
+72 IL
-87 DHGKETGNKTY
+87 GGNKNESILDKLTPTP
-98 CETYGFQGRFW
+98 EPGKSDKNE
-109 VQALKDASSTVKSMW
+109 KDDSNVLGEKDSLSTNMTDSLTDLM
-124 KNVGAECRAKLRDND
+124 NNLLSRVGDEEYSLLTKVLSQTDD
-139 AHRDIEDNSD
+139 DLIEDDSD

-195 MGYDWMMSTAF
+195 MGYDWMLSTAF

-241 ATEWKKK
+241 AAEWKKK

-313 KNILSFIGKQ
+313 KNILSFIGQQ

-422 DIFDMSGTS
+422 DIFNMSGTS

-656 GHPVISSQSA
+656 GHPVISSQHA

>member
-1 MRKVRK
+1 M
-7 RAKKP
+7 
-12 KKKHICKRRAVEK
+12 KKKHV
-25 CVRLE
+25 L
-30 TCPIGDAGFA
+30 
-40 ILERMFDSYAH
+40 ILFTVLA
-51 CKQMFLDRL
+51 L
-60 SGIGSVLDVQNF
+60 SVTSVMKLIPVSKVAASS
-72 ISLRNRIRTEQNRIS
+72 IL
-87 DHGKETGNKTY
+87 GGNKNESILDKLTPTP
-98 CETYGFQGRFW
+98 EPGKSDKNEKNDSNVLGE
-109 VQALKDASSTVKSMW
+109 KDSLSTNMTDSLTDLM
-124 KNVGAECRAKLRDND
+124 NNLLSRVGDEEYSLLTKVLSQTDD
-139 AHRDIEDNSD
+139 DLIEDDSD

-195 MGYDWMMSTAF
+195 MGYDWMLSTAF

-241 ATEWKKK
+241 AAEWKKK

-385 KKYEEELEAAAKEY
+385 KKYEKELEAAAKEY

-629 EAAAKHFGCGA
+629 EAAAKHFGCGS

-656 GHPVISSQSA
+656 GHPVISSQHA